1 MDAHAVAI
9 SAPDRLPAK
18 PGLMYS
24 PPDQSVMLVYWCF
37 LRSSEKRMDGQAV
50 DGQPRLAACSSAR
63 RSPVGNVGALL
74 RTPAQVRRQVKQTA
88 SISRGTSISPGNPAC
103 FPIKATPL
111 QLAAPACTPAPN
123 ART

>member
-37 LRSSEKRMDGQAV
+37 LRSSG
-50 DGQPRLAACSSAR
+50 R
-63 RSPVGNVGALL
+63 RKENKGNG
-74 RTPAQVRRQVKQTA
+74 
-88 SISRGTSISPGNPAC
+88 
-103 FPIKATPL
+103 
-111 QLAAPACTPAPN
+111 
-123 ART
+123 